1 MIERNEQTN
10 KVETIKK
17 FISDYD
23 SKYVCTSFQLPYENG
38 KNAGVQ
44 QACKAILNFINTL
57 S

>member
-10 KVETIKK
+10 KVEMIKK

>member
-1 MIERNEQTN
+1 MSNKIEQIN
-10 KVETIKK
+10 KVEMIKN
-17 FISDYD
+17 FILDYD

-44 QACKAILNFINTL
+44 QTCKEILKFINTL

>member
-1 MIERNEQTN
+1 MNERNEQTN
-10 KVETIKK
+10 QVEMIRK

-23 SKYVCTSFQLPYENG
+23 SKHVCTSFQLPYENG

>member
-1 MIERNEQTN
+1 MIKE
-10 KVETIKK
+10 

>member
-1 MIERNEQTN
+1 MSSENEQTN
-10 KVETIKK
+10 KVEMIKK

-23 SKYVCTSFQLPYENG
+23 SKHVCTSFQLPYENG